1 MTALFRALG
10 QDDCGNLVDL
20 AAEAVVVTDPTG
32 VIRYWNPAAEA
43 LYGWPAMA
51 MVGLPLRDM
60 ADDPGRHAEQWALLV
75 QEGGWAGE
83 VTRRSAAGR
92 IVGARVRRTLR
103 RHPDGGMR
111 DVVEYGQPVRL
122 SPHETAL
129 DPIADL
135 RRTTAACW
143 ELGMFASAE
152 AQGLALLDACRI
164 VDANARTVRL
174 FGGMADRDQMIG
186 RPLSDYWPAESRD
199 DIARLIAEVRQRP
212 IGSPLVRTLGPY
224 GRLAGATATAWRSA
238 EPDRSSSLFLMIN
251 GAVSDDRTAWELQA
265 SEDRY
270 RKLIHF
276 TPVPLLYV
284 DARQSGE
291 ALERLRAQGV
301 TDIAGYLDDHPELV
315 EHAKDIVLV
324 TEVNEAA
331 VRLFGAS
338 NAAELIQSVRY
349 LFSATPKMANR
360 VMRAHFEGRRNY
372 FEQAKLRTFDGRLR
386 DVVLSVTYPA
396 PPEYLDTTFITLEDV
411 TDRLRTEAELRRLQ
425 ANFAHAA
432 RLSTLGELAASIAH
446 EVNQPLSAI
455 MTNADTSLRWLGQQE
470 PNLEKARLLTE
481 RIAASAGRASQII
494 ERIRGMAMKR
504 EPQRTR
510 LDVRAT
516 IEEAVMIVRHEI
528 EAKGITLMMA
538 LQHDLPAIH
547 GDRIQLQQVVVNLLV
562 NSLQAIDLHGSERRE
577 IHLSASPAPT
587 GVAIVIHDSGPGIA
601 AEHLASVFDSFF
613 TTKDSGIGIGL
624 AICQSIINEHSGTIS
639 AANHAAGGAMFTIF
653 LPLDHPSA

>member
-1 MTALFRALG
+1 MTAFFRALS
-10 QDDCGNLVDL
+10 QDDCGDLVDL
-20 AAEAVVVTDPTG
+20 AAEAVVVTDPAG

-51 MVGLPLRDM
+51 MVGLGLDDM
-60 ADDPGRHAEQWALLV
+60 AEDPGRHGEQWALLV
-75 QEGGWAGE
+75 REGAWAGE
-83 VTRRSAAGR
+83 VRRRSAAGPV
-92 IVGARVRRTLR
+92 VGARVRRTLR
-103 RHPDGGMR
+103 RHPDGSVR
-111 DVVEYGQPVRL
+111 DVVEYGQAVP
-122 SPHETAL
+122 SPSHETAL
-129 DPIADL
+129 DAIADL

-143 ELGMFASAE
+143 ELDALASAG

-164 VDANARTVRL
+164 IDANARTVRL

-186 RPLSDYWPAESRD
+186 RPLADYWPAESRD
-199 DIARLIAEVRQRP
+199 DIARLIAEARLRP
-212 IGSPLVRTLGPY
+212 VGSPLARTLGPY

-238 EPDRSSSLFLMIN
+238 EHGRSDSLFLMIN

-284 DARQSGE
+284 DARRSGE
-291 ALERLRAQGV
+291 ALERLRAEGV
-301 TDIAGYLDDHPELV
+301 TDIGAYLDGHPDLV
-315 EHAKDIVLV
+315 EHAKDIVVV

-360 VMRAHFEGRRNY
+360 VMKAHFEGRRNY
-372 FEQAKLRTFDGRLR
+372 IEQAKLRTFDGRLR

-455 MTNADTSLRWLGQQE
+455 MTNADTSLRWLSQRE

-504 EPQRTR
+504 EPQRSR

-528 EAKGITLMMA
+528 EAKGIALM
-538 LQHDLPAIH
+538 LSLERDLPAIQ

-562 NSLQAIDLHGSERRE
+562 NSSQAIDNHGSDRRE

-587 GVAIVIHDSGPGIA
+587 GVAIAIHDSGPGIA
-601 AEHLASVFDSFF
+601 AEHLANIFDGFF
-613 TTKDSGIGIGL
+613 TTKDNGIGIGL
-624 AICQSIINEHSGTIS
+624 AICQSIITEHSGSIS

-653 LPLDHPSA
+653 LPLDHPGA